1 VAANRARS
9 ALSGFFAWAMGE
21 GICENNPVIGSNKR
35 KENGPRE
42 RSLSDAEA
50 ASVWLAA
57 RDNDYGHI
65 LKLIPLTGC
74 RRGELGGLKWS
85 EIDFEARTI
94 TLPRERIKNGKEH
107 VVPLAGA
114 EIEILAG
121 IERRDRDHVFG
132 RTRLAGFSGWAKGNE
147 LKTQK

>member
-1 VAANRARS
+1 
-9 ALSGFFAWAMGE
+9 MGAGE
-21 GICENNPVIGSNKR
+21 
-35 KENGPRE
+35 
-42 RSLSDAEA
+42 
-50 ASVWLAA
+50 
-57 RDNDYGHI
+57 NDYR
-65 LKLIPLTGC
+65 LICNLIVLTRRESAE
-74 RRGELGGLKWS
+74 RRGKTS
-85 EIDFEARTI
+85 AMIDFEARTI